1 VTGSATNR
9 ATPRLADLIVK
20 AGRVYSM
27 NAGRDVHAA
36 LAVRDGEIVA
46 VSNERDGLDALASD
60 GTHVIDDP
68 ELTLLPAFFDIHE
81 HLLDSARNLAR
92 VRLEDAHSIDELIA
106 LIRERAEHTPNGQ
119 WIQTSNGWNESNLAE
134 GRLPT
139 APELDR
145 ASADHPILAPRGG
158 HVSITNTRGLQLMGV
173 TRSTPDPPG
182 GTIGHLPDGEPNGVL
197 EGGAAQAIKALVPA
211 PPLAESVDNLADACA
226 IYGAL
231 GVGAI
236 REALIQLEGWDVY
249 QSAWEQR
256 RLPIRCLPLLL
267 VDPFRPQAERLAFVE
282 GLGARSGFGDDWL
295 RLWGLKFV
303 LDGGVAG
310 AGMEQ
315 PFANN
320 PSYTGHLNWD
330 PDEMTEVVSHALARN
345 WKVATHAVGDRTVR
359 TALDVYERALE
370 QNPDTP
376 RGTLVIEH
384 AFLAD
389 HTQRARAIALG
400 ISITVQ
406 HPLLYVNGKEILQSW
421 GPERAAAVMPVRSW
435 VEEGATVAAGT
446 DTVRPF
452 DPMLNVW
459 GMVTRG
465 TKDVGV
471 QGADH
476 AVDQYTAIEL
486 YTSAGTRLTG
496 EAERRGTLQPNRL
509 ADFVAY
515 RVDPVTAP
523 VDDLPSLAPALTV
536 VGGRSV
542 HDPDKLLEPAS
553 GV

>member
-1 VTGSATNR
+1 VTGPATNR

-27 NAGRDVHAA
+27 NEGREVHAA
-36 LAVRDGEIVA
+36 LAVRDGWIVA
-46 VSNERDGLDALASD
+46 VSADRDGLDVLATD
-60 GTHVIDDP
+60 GTRVIDDP

-92 VRLEDAHSIDELIA
+92 VRLEDAHSMDELVA
-106 LIRERAEHTPNGQ
+106 LIHERAEHTPDGQ

-139 APELDR
+139 AADLDR
-145 ASADHPILAPRGG
+145 ASTDHPILAPRGG
-158 HVSITNTRGLQLMGV
+158 HVSVTNTRGLQLMGV
-173 TRSTPDPPG
+173 ISSTPDPPG
-182 GTIGHLPDGEPNGVL
+182 GTIGHLPDGAPNGVL
-197 EGGAAQAIKALVPA
+197 EGGAAQAIKALVPP
-211 PPLAESVDNLADACA
+211 PPLAESVDNLAEACA

-236 REALIQLEGWDVY
+236 REALILLEGWEVY
-249 QSAWEQR
+249 QSAWEQG

-267 VDPFRPQAERLAFVE
+267 VDPFRPQAERLAYVE

-310 AGMEQ
+310 AAMEQ

-359 TALDVYERALE
+359 TVLDVYERALE

-376 RGTLVIEH
+376 PGTLVIEH

-389 HTQRARAIALG
+389 QTQRARAIALG

-406 HPLLYVNGKEILQSW
+406 HPLLYVNGKEILESW
-421 GPERAAAVMPVRSW
+421 GPKRAAAVMPVRSW
-435 VEEGATVAAGT
+435 LDEGATVAAGT

-459 GMVTRG
+459 GMVTRE

-471 QGADH
+471 QGAQNV
-476 AVDQYTAIEL
+476 VDQYTAIEL

-496 EAERRGTLQPNRL
+496 EAERRGTLEPHRL

-515 RVDPVTAP
+515 RADPVTAP
-523 VDDLPSLAPALTV
+523 VDDLPTLAPAMTV
-536 VGGRSV
+536 VGGRPIY
-542 HDPDKLLEPAS
+542 DPDKLLEPATS
-553 GV
+553 L